1 MPRLYELTDTY
12 ASLVVMLEDCEDEA
26 QAMEI
31 IEQIDAVTN
40 DISAKAEA
48 YAQIRM
54 NLKAQAAELD
64 AKAKIFKDEA
74 DRLSS
79 KAKSAENNIK
89 RLNDRLLF
97 AMGLAG
103 LKQLATPIGKF
114 YTQQTTRIDVVDAWS
129 VPAQYVTPQEPKVDK
144 VAIRAAFTQT
154 GEIPDGC
161 DVVITDGLRFR

>member
-1 MPRLYELTDTY
+1 MPKLYELTGAY
-12 ASLVVMLEDCEDEA
+12 ASLMAMLEDCEDDE
-26 QAMEI
+26 QAAEI
-31 IEQIDAVTN
+31 IEQINAVSS
-40 DISAKAEA
+40 DITDKAENYA
-48 YAQIRM
+48 YIRM
-54 NLKAQAAELD
+54 NLKAAADELS
-64 AKAKIFKDEA
+64 AKAGIFKAEA
-74 DRLSS
+74 DRLTAM
-79 KAKSAENNIK
+79 AKSKENQIK
-89 RLNDRLLF
+89 RMNEHLMF
-97 AMGLAG
+97 VMGLAG

>member
-1 MPRLYELTDTY
+1 MPKLYELTDAY
-12 ASLVVMLEDCEDEA
+12 ASLVAMLEDCEDEA

-31 IEQIDAVTN
+31 IEQIDAVTD

-48 YAQIRM
+48 YARIRM

-64 AKAKIFKDEA
+64 AQAKIFKEEA

-89 RLNDRLLF
+89 RMNEHLMF

-114 YTQQTTRIDVVDAWS
+114 YTQQTTRIDVVDAWA
-129 VPAQYVTPQEPKVDK
+129 VPQEYTTPQEPKVDK
-144 VAIRAAFTQT
+144 AAIKAAFSQT
-154 GEIPDGC
+154 GEIPNGC
-161 DVVITDGLRFR
+161 DVVVTEGLRFR